1 MEDEAM
7 TARISRYVSL
17 VATASAAVLAACASS
32 TSRGGVTMAG
42 SAVATTTNVKPFF
55 VRDGFVAPEAVRYD
69 PDQDVYFVGNWG
81 PGAASATDNNG
92 YISRMKPDGQI
103 ETMKFIAGGANGVV
117 LHAPRGMYI
126 VGDTLWV
133 ADADAVRAF
142 DRKTGAKLA
151 SVDFSSIDR
160 GFLNDVAADATGT
173 IYVTD
178 TGRNKVYKVQGGPT
192 LVVADSGLGAPNGIT
207 WDAANRRFIIVPFG
221 GSHSLRAWV
230 PGTTTLT
237 DITTSTG
244 AKWDGVEVLSGGR
257 ILASSQADSSIHIF
271 DGAQGHAII
280 HTQGGPADIAVDTKR
295 NRVAVPVVALNHV
308 EIYDLPR

>member
-1 MEDEAM
+1 MRP
-7 TARISRYVSL
+7 RIL
-17 VATASAAVLAACASS
+17 HLFIPLAGIAATVVACASTGTPAAGTEAS
-32 TSRGGVTMAG
+32 AGPGVTTA
-42 SAVATTTNVKPFF
+42 VKPWF

-81 PGAASATDNNG
+81 PGPASATDNNG

-103 ETMKFIAGGANGVV
+103 ENLKFIAGGTNRVV

-133 ADADAVRAF
+133 ADADAVRGF
-142 DRKTGAKLA
+142 NRRTGEKVANY
-151 SVDFSSIDR
+151 DFSGFDR
-160 GFLNDVAADATGT
+160 GFLNDLAADATGT
-173 IYVTD
+173 VYITD
-178 TGRNKVYKVQGGPT
+178 TGKNKLYKVQGQGGPA
-192 LVVADSGLGAPNGIT
+192 VVVSDSALGSPNGIT

-221 GSHSLRAWV
+221 GAHSLRAWV

-237 DITTSTG
+237 DLTTSTG

-257 ILASSQADSSIHIF
+257 ILASSQADSSIHVF
-271 DGAQGHAII
+271 DGATGHAII

>member
-1 MEDEAM
+1 M
-7 TARISRYVSL
+7 TAHFTRCASII
-17 VATASAAVLAACASS
+17 VAAAASLAACASGTT
-32 TSRGGVTMAG
+32 TSR
-42 SAVATTTNVKPFF
+42 SAVTTAGTAGATTTNVKPFF

-81 PGAASATDNNG
+81 TGSASATDNNG
-92 YISRMKPDGQI
+92 YISRMRPDGQI
-103 ETMKFIAGGANGVV
+103 ETLKFIAGGTNGVV

-133 ADADAVRAF
+133 ADADAVRGF

-151 SVDFSSIDR
+151 NVDFSALDR

-173 IYVTD
+173 VYVTD
-178 TGRNKVYKVQGGPT
+178 TGRNKLYKVQGEGGPT
-192 LVVADSGLGAPNGIT
+192 LVVSDSALGSPNGIT
-207 WDAANRRFIIVPFG
+207 WDGANRRFIIVPFG
-221 GSHSLRAWV
+221 GAHSLRAWV
-230 PGTTTLT
+230 PGTTTLS
-237 DITTSTG
+237 DISTSTG
-244 AKWDGVEVLSGGR
+244 AKWDGVEVLPGGR

-271 DGAQGHAII
+271 DGATGHAII

>member
-1 MEDEAM
+1 M
-7 TARISRYVSL
+7 TTHFSRYAAI
-17 VATASAAVLAACASS
+17 VAVAASLAACASGAT
-32 TSRGGVTMAG
+32 TSRSAVTTAG

-81 PGAASATDNNG
+81 TGSASATDNNG
-92 YISRMKPDGQI
+92 YISRMRPDGQI
-103 ETMKFIAGGANGVV
+103 ETLKFIAGGTNGVV

-133 ADADAVRAF
+133 ADADAVRGF

-151 SVDFSSIDR
+151 NVDFSGLDR

-173 IYVTD
+173 VYVTD
-178 TGRNKVYKVQGGPT
+178 TGRNKLYKVQGEGGPT
-192 LVVADSGLGAPNGIT
+192 LVVSDSALGSPNGIT
-207 WDAANRRFIIVPFG
+207 WDAANKRFIIVPYG
-221 GSHSLRAWV
+221 GAHSIRAWV

-237 DITTSTG
+237 DVSTSTG
-244 AKWDGVEVLSGGR
+244 AKWDGVEVLPGGR
-257 ILASSQADSSIHIF
+257 VLVSSQADSSVHVF
-271 DGAQGHAII
+271 EGATGHAII
-280 HTQGGPADIAVDTKR
+280 HTQGAPADIAVDTKR

-308 EIYDLPR
+308 EIYELPR

>member
-1 MEDEAM
+1 M
-7 TARISRYVSL
+7 TVHMSRYLSIAAAAASL
-17 VATASAAVLAACASS
+17 GACASG
-32 TSRGGVTMAG
+32 TTASRSAVTTAGG
-42 SAVATTTNVKPFF
+42 AVATTTNVKPFF

-81 PGAASATDNNG
+81 PGSASATDNNG

-103 ETMKFIAGGANGVV
+103 ETLKFIAGGTNGVV

-133 ADADAVRAF
+133 ADADAVRGF
-142 DRKTGAKLA
+142 DRRTGAKLV
-151 SVDFSSIDR
+151 SVDFSGLDR

-173 IYVTD
+173 VYVTD
-178 TGRNKVYKVQGGPT
+178 TGRNKLYKVQGGPT
-192 LVVADSGLGAPNGIT
+192 LVVADSALGSPNGIT
-207 WDAANRRFIIVPFG
+207 WDAANKRFIIVPFG
-221 GSHSLRAWV
+221 GAHSLRAWV

-237 DITTSTG
+237 DIGTSTG
-244 AKWDGVEVLSGGR
+244 AKWDGVEVLPGGR
-257 ILASSQADSSIHIF
+257 VLASSQADSSIHIF
-271 DGAQGHAII
+271 EGTTGHAII

-308 EIYDLPR
+308 EIYQLP

>member
-1 MEDEAM
+1 MRRLTIGFAAAAVVAACSTKSD
-7 TARISRYVSL
+7 SSKNDSL
-17 VATASAAVLAACASS
+17 ASASAAD
-32 TSRGGVTMAG
+32 
-42 SAVATTTNVKPFF
+42 SAKPI
-55 VRDGFVAPEAVRYD
+55 VIVSGFNQPEAVRYD
-69 PDQDVYFVGNWG
+69 PDQDIYFVGNWG

-103 ETMKFIAGGANGVV
+103 ETMKFIAGGTNGVV

-133 ADADAVRAF
+133 ADADAVRGF

-151 SVDFSSIDR
+151 NVDFSALDR

-173 IYVTD
+173 VYVTD
-178 TGRNKVYKVQGGPT
+178 TGKNKLYKVQGGPT
-192 LVVADSGLGAPNGIT
+192 LVLADSALGAPNGIT

-221 GSHSLRAWV
+221 GAHSLRAWV

-257 ILASSQADSSIHIF
+257 ILASSQADSSIHVF
-271 DGAQGHAII
+271 DGATGHAII

>member
-1 MEDEAM
+1 M
-7 TARISRYVSL
+7 TARISRYGSI
-17 VATASAAVLAACASS
+17 VAAAAAVLAACASGAT
-32 TSRGGVTMAG
+32 TSRGTVTQTGA
-42 SAVATTTNVKPFF
+42 AATTNVKPFF

-69 PDQDVYFVGNWG
+69 PEQDVYFVGNWG

-103 ETMKFIAGGANGVV
+103 ETMKFIAGGTNGVV

-133 ADADAVRAF
+133 ADADAVRGF

-151 SVDFSSIDR
+151 NVDFSALDR

-173 IYVTD
+173 VYVTD
-178 TGRNKVYKVQGGPT
+178 TGKNKLYKVQGGPT
-192 LVVADSGLGAPNGIT
+192 LVLADSALGAPNGIT

-221 GSHSLRAWV
+221 GAHSLRAWV

-257 ILASSQADSSIHIF
+257 ILASSQADSSIHVF
-271 DGAQGHAII
+271 DGATGRAII

>member
-69 PDQDVYFVGNWG
+69 PEQDVYFVGNWG

-103 ETMKFIAGGANGVV
+103 ETMKFIAGGTNGVV

-133 ADADAVRAF
+133 ADADAVRGF

-151 SVDFSSIDR
+151 NVDFSALDR

-173 IYVTD
+173 VYVTD
-178 TGRNKVYKVQGGPT
+178 TGKNKLYKVQGGPT
-192 LVVADSGLGAPNGIT
+192 LVLADSALGAPNGIT
-207 WDAANRRFIIVPFG
+207 WDAGNRRFIIVPFG

-308 EIYDLPR
+308 EIYDLPK

>member
-1 MEDEAM
+1 M
-7 TARISRYVSL
+7 TVRISRYVSII
-17 VATASAAVLAACASS
+17 ATAAAAGLGACATGTT
-32 TSRGGVTMAG
+32 TSRGTVAQTGA
-42 SAVATTTNVKPFF
+42 AATTSVKPFF

-103 ETMKFIAGGANGVV
+103 ETMKFIAGGTNGVV

-178 TGRNKVYKVQGGPT
+178 TGRNKLYKVQGGPT

-207 WDAANRRFIIVPFG
+207 WDAGNKRFIIVPFG

-237 DITTSTG
+237 DVATSTG
-244 AKWDGVEVLSGGR
+244 AKWDGVEVLAGGR
-257 ILASSQADSSIHIF
+257 ILASSQADSSIHLF
-271 DGAQGHAII
+271 SGATGHAII

>member
-1 MEDEAM
+1 MSAKRSHLIPL
-7 TARISRYVSL
+7 ALGFGIS
-17 VATASAAVLAACASS
+17 TLAGCASGTPS
-32 TSRGGVTMAG
+32 SRSAVTTAGG
-42 SAVATTTNVKPFF
+42 AVATTTTAKPFF

-81 PGAASATDNNG
+81 SGAASATDNNG

-103 ETMKFIAGGANGVV
+103 ETLKFIAGGANGVV

-133 ADADAVRAF
+133 ADADAVRGF

-151 SVDFSSIDR
+151 NVDFSALDR

-173 IYVTD
+173 VYVTD
-178 TGRNKVYKVQGGPT
+178 TGRNKLYKVQGGPT
-192 LVVADSGLGAPNGIT
+192 LVVADTALGSPNGIT

-221 GSHSLRAWV
+221 GAHALRAWV

-237 DITTSTG
+237 DIGTSTG
-244 AKWDGVEVLSGGR
+244 AKWDGVEVLAGGR

-271 DGAQGHAII
+271 DGATGHAII

>member
-1 MEDEAM
+1 MEGEPM
-7 TARISRYVSL
+7 RFRISHVFIPL
-17 VATASAAVLAACASS
+17 AAVVATLAACASTGTPAAG
-32 TSRGGVTMAG
+32 TSGAGGG
-42 SAVATTTNVKPFF
+42 TTAVKPWF

-81 PGAASATDNNG
+81 PGSASATDNNG

-103 ETMKFIAGGANGVV
+103 ETLKFIAGGTNGVV

-133 ADADAVRAF
+133 ADADAVRGF

-151 SVDFSSIDR
+151 SVDFSALDR

-173 IYVTD
+173 VYVTD
-178 TGRNKVYKVQGGPT
+178 TGKNKLYKVQGGPT
-192 LVVADSGLGAPNGIT
+192 LVVSDSALGSPNGIT
-207 WDAANRRFIIVPFG
+207 WDAANKRFIIVPFG
-221 GSHSLRAWV
+221 GAHSLRAWV

-237 DITTSTG
+237 DIGTSTG
-244 AKWDGVEVLSGGR
+244 AKWDGVEVLPGGR
-257 ILASSQADSSIHIF
+257 VLASSQADSSIHIF
-271 DGAQGHAII
+271 DGAVGHAII

-308 EIYDLPR
+308 EIYELPR